1 MSLKKFTIGIMSLVL
16 VFMFAGT
23 AMAIEM
29 KLGHYAPLDHPGDK
43 AAKMFAANVE
53 KRTNGE
59 IKVTVYPNNQLGS
72 PDQLLEQNIM
82 GAIDMSL
89 PTQGQLDKYSKKFAV
104 VMMPFMYDGYE
115 HAWKVVDGPF
125 LEWAKPDIEK
135 EGLVYLSNWEWGFRN
150 VTNNV
155 RAVNSPADSKGLKLR
170 TPPEL
175 QLQVAMEAAGAVV
188 TKIAFA
194 ELYNALKQGVVDG
207 QENPLAVIYY
217 KKLYEV
223 QKHLS
228 LTRHVY
234 NNMIHVMSKKV
245 WDKLTPEQQKIVKEE
260 SQKAGQFMRNTM
272 KDQEA
277 DLLKNLKKVGMQVV
291 ETPDIKAFRAVMGP
305 AYERIGEYAGKENVE
320 KFIKMVEAAR

>member
-1 MSLKKFTIGIMSLVL
+1 MRLMKIAVGIMVVSI
-16 VFMFAGT
+16 VFFAAGP

-29 KLGHYAPLDHPGDK
+29 KLGHYAPMDHPGDK
-43 AAKMFAANVE
+43 AAKMFAENVA
-53 KRTNGE
+53 KRTNGA
-59 IKVTVYPNNQLGS
+59 IKVTVYPDNQLGN
-72 PDQLLEQNIM
+72 PDELLEQNIM

-104 VMMPFMYDGYE
+104 VMMPFVYDGYE
-115 HAWKVVDGPF
+115 HAWRVVDGPF
-125 LEWAKPDIEK
+125 LEWVQPEIAKQ
-135 EGLVYLSNWEWGFRN
+135 GLVYLSNWEWGFRN

-155 RAVNSPADSKGLKLR
+155 RAVHSPADMKGLKLR

-175 QLQVAMEAAGAVV
+175 QLQVAMEAAGATVA
-188 TKIAFA
+188 KISFA

-207 QENPLAVIYY
+207 QENPLAVIYF

-234 NNMIHVMSKKV
+234 NNMIHVMSKKI

-260 SQKAGQFMRNTM
+260 SQKAGQFMRDTM
-272 KDQEA
+272 KNDEA
-277 DLLKNLKKVGMQVV
+277 ELLVNLKKVGMIVV
-291 ETPDIKAFRAVMGP
+291 ENPDIKAFRAVMGP

-320 KFIKMVEAAR
+320 KFKKMVESAR